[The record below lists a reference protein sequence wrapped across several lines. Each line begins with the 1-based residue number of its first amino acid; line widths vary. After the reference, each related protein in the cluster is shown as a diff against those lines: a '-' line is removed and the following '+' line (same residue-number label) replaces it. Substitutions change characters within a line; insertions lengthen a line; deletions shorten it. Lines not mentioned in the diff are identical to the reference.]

1 MAISYPLTLPT
12 TGISSVEFRTLNS
25 NTTSQSPFTFKQQV
39 VSYGGSRF
47 EATVNLAPM
56 KKADAAVWKAAL
68 VSLKGS
74 LGTFL
79 LGDPD
84 YPVPRG
90 TLRSTSAQQ
99 YASVSGNAND
109 TFFTITMTNQSDTLL
124 AGDYI
129 QVGLESGARL
139 YQVLEDQTGDGTI
152 EVFPNLRT
160 NYVDELV
167 GTNDPKG
174 VFRLS
179 NNVTSWSI
187 DNASVYGISFDCVE
201 AITG

>member
-1 MAISYPLTLPT
+1 MAVTYPLTLPT
-12 TGISSVEFRTLNS
+12 TGISSVEFRAVTA
-25 NTTSQSPFTFKQQV
+25 NTTSQSPFTFKQQI
-39 VSYGGSRF
+39 VSYGGSRL

-56 KKADAAVWKAAL
+56 KRADAALWKAAL
-68 VSLKGS
+68 ISLKGP

-79 LGDPD
+79 MGDPN
-84 YPVPRG
+84 YPLPRG

-99 YASVSGNAND
+99 FASVSGNAGD

-139 YQVLEDQTGDGTI
+139 YQVLEDQTGSGTI
-152 EVFPNLRT
+152 EVYPNLQT
-160 NYVDELV
+160 TYSGELV

-179 NNVTSWSI
+179 SNVTSWSI

>member
-1 MAISYPLTLPT
+1 MAITYPLTLPNY
-12 TGISSVEFRTLNS
+12 GISSVEFRTLNA

-47 EATVNLAPM
+47 EATVTLSPM

-84 YPVPRG
+84 YPFPRG

-139 YQVLEDQTGDGTI
+139 YQVLEDRTGDGTI